1 MNCIKHKPV
10 GAGGCMKGSITQGSC
25 QRVAKHTRLTSGGVR
40 IRLCDKCDAAFG
52 RIVGEK
58 V

>member
-1 MNCIKHKPV
+1 
-10 GAGGCMKGSITQGSC
+10 MKGSITQGSC